1 MPFDPNTQS
10 RFGTSMNMSGFRCI
24 IGAIGANQRGAAYV
38 YRLLEPGWIFEQKLN
53 IAVGTVG
60 DAFGWGVDISG
71 DLIAIGAIRRDDTA
85 EDAGAAYIYR
95 YDHGLSSWLFEEQLL
110 ASNGGVE
117 DLFGLSVAVRG
128 DIAVVTAPQSDA
140 QGMDAG
146 AAYCFTF
153 NGTSWDETQ
162 ILAPADL
169 SAGEGFGWS
178 VTLRPTRTVLVGTI
192 FDQDNGE
199 DAGSVYQYLDC
210 CPADLD
216 GDGTVSVVDMLAM
229 LGDWG
234 LNPGHPADLTDD
246 GVVGITDFLMLLA
259 QWGMCP

>member
-1 MPFDPNTQS
+1 
-10 RFGTSMNMSGFRCI
+10 
-24 IGAIGANQRGAAYV
+24 
-38 YRLLEPGWIFEQKLN
+38 
-53 IAVGTVG
+53 
-60 DAFGWGVDISG
+60 
-71 DLIAIGAIRRDDTA
+71 
-85 EDAGAAYIYR
+85 
-95 YDHGLSSWLFEEQLL
+95 
-110 ASNGGVE
+110 
-117 DLFGLSVAVRG
+117 
-128 DIAVVTAPQSDA
+128 
-140 QGMDAG
+140 MDAG

-178 VTLRPTRTVLVGTI
+178 VTLRPTWTVLVGTI

-199 DAGSVYQYLDC
+199 DAGSVFQYLDC